1 MNEFIKVSVDTSV
14 LSDFLRQ
21 SDDTQKE
28 MMLRQNNSEHQA
40 LLMKS
45 NLERLQDDLSTSTET
60 TRSHI

>member
-1 MNEFIKVSVDTSV
+1 MNEFIKVSVDTSA

-28 MMLRQNNSEHQA
+28 MMLRHNNSEHQV
-40 LLMKS
+40 LLMSHK
-45 NLERLQDDLSTSTET
+45 LERLQDDLSSSIET